1 MQQILYIS
9 TREKLETTK
18 NQTTK
23 EKQTTKTR
31 EKERKSPSP
40 QNKIYHPEK
49 REKREKAAVTGLKL
63 AYQILLPH
71 EDTYKILRTAQNG
84 PFYLLLRDLIRFC

>member
-63 AYQILLPH
+63 AYQNFTTTRGYLQNFK
-71 EDTYKILRTAQNG
+71 DRTKRSFLFA
-84 PFYLLLRDLIRFC
+84 FTRFN